1 MLIIEDNILE
11 LYFFTYSG
19 VQNNVTISIWLE
31 AM

>member
-1 MLIIEDNILE
+1 MLIVEDKILE

-19 VQNNVTISIWLE
+19 VQNTVIISIWLE